1 MRKARLR
8 LFLLAYCLSIEAH
21 AWDNLGRLFTTP
33 EQRERIDAVRF
44 GQQASDTQPDRV
56 VGQEVDREL
65 WVFNGVLMGEDG
77 HREVWI
83 NGHRRD
89 RGVSLRLD
97 GSVLLELPAS
107 GTSVR
112 LKPGQ
117 AVDPLTG
124 QVMEPWEMSGQP
136 VSTTGET
143 DTEAA
148 PASGPEPGEGDRDTA
163 EEVSG
168 T

>member
-8 LFLLAYCLSIEAH
+8 LFLLGCCISIEAH

-33 EQRERIDAVRF
+33 EQREHIDAIRF
-44 GQQASDTQPDRV
+44 GQQAPEIQPDRV
-56 VGQEVDREL
+56 VAEGTDREL
-65 WVFNGVLMGEDG
+65 WVFDGVLMGKDG

-83 NGHRRD
+83 NGHRRE

-107 GTSVR
+107 GNFVR

-124 QVMEPWEMSGQP
+124 QVMEPWEMAGQP

-143 DTEAA
+143 DSEAA
-148 PASGPEPGEGDRDTA
+148 PASGADSGEGNEA
-163 EEVSG
+163 AAKEMSG